1 MFAFAPIPGPALLY
15 GRMSTADQTVE
26 TQTDA
31 MRGHLDRFI
40 ELQPAGEFTDP
51 DTSGN
56 GVRERF
62 LNARCVGKP
71 KNVIDKKPSREEI
84 TTDSLPLKRSAVS
97 SLKISN

>member
-15 GRMSTADQTVE
+15 GRVSTADQTVE

-31 MRGHLDRFI
+31 MCGHLARFI
-40 ELQPAGEFTDP
+40 EQQPAGEFTDP

-62 LNARCVGKP
+62 LNSRP
-71 KNVIDKKPSREEI
+71 PSRPS
-84 TTDSLPLKRSAVS
+84 TGFSRTKD
-97 SLKISN
+97 